1 MIPKFPRYTMRH
13 EKNAQI
19 QPDEQLIALLGLA
32 ARKPQPQGLCPTE
45 EQLSAFIDGRLSL
58 PQRKA
63 ILAHLN
69 ACEQCYRE
77 WLEAALILSELP
89 QATPKQSWWHKLSQ
103 AWRGRPWIMPLAA
116 ALACLAVV
124 VIVTPLKPAQETWQI
139 SQLAAM
145 VSHHPGLDQAL
156 AALPRELE
164 STNLAFSDTPQN
176 PAKQAFAAGFQ
187 QARHWFDGTYTAE
200 AAKPAEAWQ
209 GSPWQDYYD
218 LGQWA
223 FLTWVLAQTEG
234 VNAEEWR
241 LFERYCQTLIAR
253 FAQKSQDPMVAQVLA
268 ALREIHAVL
277 GTLAQQPDPAQQV
290 RLVRKLR
297 LTVQQFLS

>member
-1 MIPKFPRYTMRH
+1 MRH
-13 EKNAQI
+13 EKTTQI
-19 QPDEQLIALLGLA
+19 QQHEQLIALLGLA
-32 ARKPQPQGLCPTE
+32 AGKAQPQDPCPTA
-45 EQLSAFIDGRLSL
+45 EQLSAFIEGQLSS

-77 WLEAALILSELP
+77 WLDAALALSELP
-89 QATPKQSWWHKLSQ
+89 QATPRQSWWHKLSQ
-103 AWRGRPWIMPLAA
+103 AWRRRPWMMPLTA
-116 ALACLAVV
+116 ALAMSL
-124 VIVTPLKPAQETWQI
+124 VIMAIVIPKPAQETWQI

-156 AALPRELE
+156 AALPQELE
-164 STNLAFSDTPQN
+164 GANLAFSDTPQN

-187 QARHWFDGTYTAE
+187 QARRWFDTTPETAR
-200 AAKPAEAWQ
+200 PAESWQ

-241 LFERYCQTLIAR
+241 VFERHCQTLIAR
-253 FAQKSQDPMVAQVLA
+253 FAQKPEKPMVAQVLA
-268 ALREIHAVL
+268 ALREIHPIL
-277 GTLAQQPDPAQQV
+277 GTLAKQPDPAQQI
-290 RLVRKLR
+290 RLVRRLR